1 MHDRRKHCVRNT
13 ISVSVPV
20 RKMFSLC
27 QRSRASS
34 PKPPERQN
42 FPLPLNLRLDFTT
55 CVMARGWTGC
65 WAFGKLRPAEVFEHH
80 YHPPPRDH
88 GIHPPSVYQSKNGWY
103 ACQDAHGLSLHPS
116 SLLTA
121 SEYSPETLS
130 HSQSQWTLLSNPVRN
145 RALARPEKGCQRW
158 HTLPSPPDV
167 FGLGGLMIGRAVR
180 LLACLA

>member
-80 YHPPPRDH
+80 YHPPPETTAYIPPRFTKAKMDGTRARTH
-88 GIHPPSVYQSKNGWY
+88 MVSPFTHPACLQPANTARKPSRTPSLNGL
-103 ACQDAHGLSLHPS
+103 CSRTRSEIERLHA
-116 SLLTA
+116 LKKDVKGG
-121 SEYSPETLS
+121 TLS
-130 HSQSQWTLLSNPVRN
+130 HRLPMSLG
-145 RALARPEKGCQRW
+145 LA
-158 HTLPSPPDV
+158 
-167 FGLGGLMIGRAVR
+167 A
-180 LLACLA
+180 